1 MDAFTEEMKA
11 ELLKEREELLRKL
24 NNEGADFRSEAMAS
38 SGRGDSSD
46 LASDEG
52 AYRKMEAMN
61 ALDAKKLRA
70 VENALKRISDGKY
83 GYCLQCG
90 KKIPEGRLR
99 AIPEAVLC
107 VDCKSA
113 PSGEI
118 AVLHCYHP
126 LQNGFDMR
134 SVLISVIGPCP
145 GITSVSS
152 GSFMRLFSD

>member
-61 ALDAKKLRA
+61 ALDAQKLRA

-113 PSGEI
+113 NERMS
-118 AVLHCYHP
+118 
-126 LQNGFDMR
+126 
-134 SVLISVIGPCP
+134 
-145 GITSVSS
+145 
-152 GSFMRLFSD
+152 

>member
-1 MDAFTEEMKA
+1 MDAFTQEMQERLLA
-11 ELLKEREELLRKL
+11 ERDELLKKL
-24 NNEGADFRSEAMAS
+24 DNEGDDFRNEAQAS

-52 AYRKMEAMN
+52 SYRKMEALN
-61 ALDAKKLRA
+61 AMDARKLKA
-70 VENALKRISDGKY
+70 IENALNRISDGRY

-113 PSGEI
+113 SEKMTGG
-118 AVLHCYHP
+118 
-126 LQNGFDMR
+126 N
-134 SVLISVIGPCP
+134 
-145 GITSVSS
+145 
-152 GSFMRLFSD
+152 

>member
-1 MDAFTEEMKA
+1 MDAFTEEMMNM
-11 ELLKEREELLRKL
+11 LLKEREELLNKL
-24 NNEGADFRSEAMAS
+24 NNEGADFRIEAMAS

-61 ALDAKKLRA
+61 AMDAKKLRA

-107 VDCKSA
+107 VDCKA
-113 PSGEI
+113 ANERMG
-118 AVLHCYHP
+118 
-126 LQNGFDMR
+126 
-134 SVLISVIGPCP
+134 
-145 GITSVSS
+145 
-152 GSFMRLFSD
+152 

>member
-1 MDAFTEEMKA
+1 MDAFTEEMMNK
-11 ELLKEREELLRKL
+11 LLQEREELLTKL
-24 NNEGADFRSEAMAS
+24 NNEGADFRDEAMAS

-61 ALDAKKLRA
+61 AMDAKKLRA

-107 VDCKSA
+107 VGCKA
-113 PSGEI
+113 ANERMG
-118 AVLHCYHP
+118 
-126 LQNGFDMR
+126 
-134 SVLISVIGPCP
+134 
-145 GITSVSS
+145 
-152 GSFMRLFSD
+152 